1 MVVSFHRSLL
11 LPRLPVRVRLMAS
24 LLAILV
30 LLSACQHRR
39 VLSNTPPPETTA
51 PPAPVA
57 TAPPPEIIAP
67 PAPEPEPA
75 PPPEPIIV
83 EAPPVEPIAPPPPV
97 IPEESIV
104 PALVELPPGPVSVA
118 LLLPLTGPSTDLGQ
132 ALFEA
137 AQLALFDV
145 GNEDFVLLPRDTLGT
160 PEGAAIAANQALA
173 DGARLVI
180 GPLFSGSVAA
190 VAPITQLA
198 RVNVVAFSSDRS
210 VARPGVYLMGFLP
223 GQQVVRVV
231 EYAITRGLKWFT
243 ALAPSNAYGQSMV
256 AALTRATQAAGAVM
270 VDPLFFPADAET
282 ASDVEEIVRF
292 MANYDVRRTVL
303 LAQRQQLMAQ
313 DDEISQAALQRLEG
327 IDTLGAAGYDAVLLP
342 EGGPRLLSIA
352 PLFPYYDIES
362 PEVRLLGT
370 YQWES
375 VVGEREPALFGGWF
389 AAPPPGAR
397 RDFEARFEA
406 NFGYRPPRLASL
418 AYDAVA
424 LAGALAKLPDGR
436 GFSAETLTSGSG
448 FRGVDGIFRF
458 TPDGAN
464 ERGLAVLEVTREGA
478 KTIDQAPRSFA
489 GF

>member
-39 VLSNTPPPETTA
+39 VLSNTPPLETTA

-67 PAPEPEPA
+67 PAPEPTPA
-75 PPPEPIIV
+75 PPPEPVIV

-97 IPEESIV
+97 IPEEPIV

-118 LLLPLTGPSTDLGQ
+118 LLLPLTGPSADLGQ

-198 RVNVVAFSSDRS
+198 GVNVVAFSSDRS

-270 VDPLFFPADAET
+270 VDPLFF
-282 ASDVEEIVRF
+282 SC
-292 MANYDVRRTVL
+292 
-303 LAQRQQLMAQ
+303 Q
-313 DDEISQAALQRLEG
+313 D
-327 IDTLGAAGYDAVLLP
+327 P
-342 EGGPRLLSIA
+342 
-352 PLFPYYDIES
+352 
-362 PEVRLLGT
+362 
-370 YQWES
+370 
-375 VVGEREPALFGGWF
+375 
-389 AAPPPGAR
+389 
-397 RDFEARFEA
+397 
-406 NFGYRPPRLASL
+406 
-418 AYDAVA
+418 
-424 LAGALAKLPDGR
+424 
-436 GFSAETLTSGSG
+436 SAHE
-448 FRGVDGIFRF
+448 
-458 TPDGAN
+458 
-464 ERGLAVLEVTREGA
+464 
-478 KTIDQAPRSFA
+478 Q
-489 GF
+489 